1 MHILRT
7 RLDSRLSSVSD
18 FAPQRKTKAFFCD
31 TILLIQCYIS
41 KCFNFFKFIS
51 QFLFPFHIGDC
62 CGTSDY
68 NYCSECECK
77 YDEWEILGVPDTIEE
92 EDSDLSAGC
101 NFFRYVVGD
110 G

>member
-1 MHILRT
+1 MVH
-7 RLDSRLSSVSD
+7 
-18 FAPQRKTKAFFCD
+18 
-31 TILLIQCYIS
+31 
-41 KCFNFFKFIS
+41 KCFNLKKIIS
-51 QFLFPFHIGDC
+51 QFSFPFYIGDC

-77 YDEWEILGVPDTIEE
+77 YDEWEILGVPGLIEE